1 MSIVNIV
8 LGLLGLGLVVFFHEL
23 GHFIMARLAG
33 VEVEEFSLG
42 WGPKLAGFKHG
53 NTIYRISAFPI
64 GGFCRMKGEDSY
76 RKAMEQGLDEFPK
89 EPGSYFAAKPLKR
102 IMIALAGP
110 LMNVVFA
117 IIVFSAVFA
126 IGYSVQ
132 SWGNRIVLA
141 SEFTGEDYP
150 ADVAGLK
157 SGDAIVSINGD
168 SVSSFAE
175 IQEAFALSAGR
186 PMELGIDRTGNRLD
200 LRVVPS
206 MDKESGAGKVG
217 VYAWIDTRIDDL
229 SPAGPAR
236 LAGLQAG
243 DVLLSANDFD
253 FSHSAALYDYLS
265 RERPERVRVVYQR
278 GESIGEAP
286 LILVYEPDGST
297 DLGVLWS
304 RITLEIKA
312 TGPVD
317 ALARGWSETVKTIG
331 ATFRGIGSLFMGVN
345 VLRAVSGPAR
355 ITWMVGQIAADG
367 FSAGLASGITVSF
380 NFLAVLSIGL
390 FAMNLLPIPI
400 LDGGWIVLFIIEAV
414 RRKAAKV
421 KTVLRYQTIGLVAIA
436 ALFLMTTV
444 GDILFFSGR

>member
-1 MSIVNIV
+1 MSIVNII

-42 WGPKLAGFKHG
+42 WGPKLAGFKLG
-53 NTIYRISAFPI
+53 STTYRISAFPI

-76 RKAMEQGLDEFPK
+76 RKAMELGLDEFPK
-89 EPGSYFAAKPLKR
+89 EQGSYFAASPMKR

-110 LMNVVFA
+110 FMNVAFALLVFT
-117 IIVFSAVFA
+117 AVFA
-126 IGYSVQ
+126 IGYSMQ

-141 SEFTGEDYP
+141 SEFTGESYP
-150 ADVAGLK
+150 ADLAGMQ
-157 SGDAIVSINGD
+157 SGDAIVAINGN

-186 PMELGIDRTGNRLD
+186 PMELGIDRNGALID

-206 MDKESGAGKVG
+206 MDMESGAGKVG
-217 VYAWIDTRIDDL
+217 VYAWIDTRIDGL
-229 SPAGPAR
+229 SQTGPAR
-236 LAGLQAG
+236 LAGLLPG
-243 DVLLSANDFD
+243 DVLLSVNGFD

-265 RERPERVRVVYQR
+265 RERPERAIAVYQR
-278 GESIGEAP
+278 GGTTAEAP
-286 LILVYEPDGST
+286 LVLVYGPDGST
-297 DLGVLWS
+297 DLGIMWS
-304 RITLEIKA
+304 RLTLEIKA
-312 TGPVD
+312 KGPLD
-317 ALARGWSETVKTIG
+317 ALAKGWNETIKTIG

-345 VLRAVSGPAR
+345 VLKAVSGPAR
-355 ITWMVGQIAADG
+355 ITWMVGQIASEG
-367 FSAGLASGITVSF
+367 FSAGLASGMTISF

-390 FAMNLLPIPI
+390 FVMNLLPIPI
-400 LDGGWIVLFIIEAV
+400 LDGGWIVLFIIEGI
-414 RRKAAKV
+414 RRKAARV

>member
-42 WGPKLAGFKHG
+42 WGPKLAGFKYG

-141 SEFTGEDYP
+141 SEFSGENYP

>member
-1 MSIVNIV
+1 MSIVNIL

-42 WGPKLAGFKHG
+42 WGPKLLGFKRG
-53 NTIYRISAFPI
+53 NTNYRLSAFPI

-76 RKAMEQGLDEFPK
+76 RKAMELGLDEFPK
-89 EPGSYFAAKPLKR
+89 ESGSYFAASPLKR
-102 IMIALAGP
+102 ILIALAGP
-110 LMNVVFA
+110 FMNVVFA
-117 IIVFSAVFA
+117 LIVFSAVFA
-126 IGYSVQ
+126 AGYSIQ

-141 SEFTGEDYP
+141 SEFTDETYP
-150 ADVAGLK
+150 ADLAGLK
-157 SGDAIVSINGD
+157 SGDAITAINGTP
-168 SVSSFAE
+168 VSTFSE

-186 PMELGIDRTGNRLD
+186 PMDLGIDRDGSHLD
-200 LRVVPS
+200 LKVIPS

-217 VYAWIDTRIDDL
+217 VYAWIDTRIDAL
-229 SPAGPAR
+229 SPSGPAR

-243 DVLLSANDFD
+243 DILLSANGFD

-278 GESIGEAP
+278 GSSTGDAN
-286 LILVYEPDGST
+286 LILVYTPDGST
-297 DLGVLWS
+297 DLGIVWS
-304 RITLEIKA
+304 RLTLQIKA
-312 TGPVD
+312 DGPFD
-317 ALARGWSETVKTIG
+317 ALARGWSETIKTIG

-355 ITWMVGQIAADG
+355 ITWMVGQIASDG

-380 NFLAVLSIGL
+380 NFLAILSIGL

-400 LDGGWIVLFIIEAV
+400 LDGGWIVLFVIEAI
-414 RRKAAKV
+414 RKKAARV

>member
-8 LGLLGLGLVVFFHEL
+8 LGLLGLGFVVFFHEL

-33 VEVEEFSLG
+33 VEVEEFSIG
-42 WGPKLAGFKHG
+42 WGPKLAGFKRG

-76 RKAMEQGLDEFPK
+76 RKAMELGLDEFPK
-89 EPGSYFAAKPLKR
+89 ETGSYFAVNPLKR

-117 IIVFSAVFA
+117 VIVFSAVFA

-132 SWGNRIVLA
+132 SWGNRIVMA
-141 SEFTGEDYP
+141 SEFTGETYP
-150 ADVAGLK
+150 ADLAGMK
-157 SGDAIVSINGD
+157 SGDAIVAINGEP
-168 SVSSFAE
+168 VTSFAE

-186 PMELGIDRTGNRLD
+186 PMDLGIDRSGNRLD
-200 LRVVPS
+200 LRVVPG

-229 SPAGPAR
+229 SPTGPAR

-243 DVLLSANDFD
+243 DVLLSANGFD
-253 FSHSAALYDYLS
+253 FSHSASLYDYLS
-265 RERPERVRVVYQR
+265 RERPERVTVEYQR
-278 GESIGEAP
+278 GESTGEAP

-297 DLGVLWS
+297 DLGILWN

-312 TGPVD
+312 NGPLD
-317 ALARGWSETVKTIG
+317 ALARGWSETLKTID

-355 ITWMVGQIAADG
+355 ITWMVGQIASDG

-444 GDILFFSGR
+444 GDILFFAGR

>member
-42 WGPKLAGFKHG
+42 WGPKLAGFKYG

-141 SEFTGEDYP
+141 SEFSGENYP

-317 ALARGWSETVKTIG
+317 ALARGW
-331 ATFRGIGSLFMGVN
+331 
-345 VLRAVSGPAR
+345 
-355 ITWMVGQIAADG
+355 MVGQIAADG

>member
-53 NTIYRISAFPI
+53 STTYRLSAFPI

-89 EPGSYFAAKPLKR
+89 EQGSYFAASPLKR

-110 LMNVVFA
+110 LMNVAFA
-117 IIVFSAVFA
+117 IVVFSVVFA

-141 SEFTGEDYP
+141 SEFTGESYP
-150 ADVAGLK
+150 ADLAGMK
-157 SGDAIVSINGD
+157 SGDSIVSINGE

-175 IQEAFALSAGR
+175 IQESFALSAGR
-186 PMELGIDRTGNRLD
+186 PIDLGIDRNGSRLD
-200 LRVVPS
+200 LRVIPN

-217 VYAWIDTRIDDL
+217 VYAWIDTRIDAL
-229 SPAGPAR
+229 SPTGPAR

-243 DVLLSANDFD
+243 DVLLSVNGFD

-265 RERPERVRVVYQR
+265 RERPERVSAVFQR
-278 GESIGEAP
+278 ADSTGEAA
-286 LILVYEPDGST
+286 LILVYAPDGST
-297 DLGVLWS
+297 DLGILWN
-304 RITLEIKA
+304 RLTLEIKA
-312 TGPVD
+312 NGPID
-317 ALARGWSETVKTIG
+317 ALARGWSETIKTIS

-355 ITWMVGQIAADG
+355 ITWMVGQIASDG
-367 FSAGLASGITVSF
+367 FSTGLASGITVSF
-380 NFLAVLSIGL
+380 NFLAILSIGL

-400 LDGGWIVLFIIEAV
+400 LDGGWIVLFLIEAV

>member
-1 MSIVNIV
+1 MSIVNII
-8 LGLLGLGLVVFFHEL
+8 LGLLGLGIVVFFHEF
-23 GHFIMARLAG
+23 GHFIMARIVG

-42 WGPKLAGFKHG
+42 WGPKLVGFKYG
-53 NTIYRISAFPI
+53 NTSYRISAFPI

-76 RKAMEQGLDEFPK
+76 RKAMEQGLDEFP
-89 EPGSYFAAKPLKR
+89 EEAGSYFTASPLKR

-110 LMNVVFA
+110 VMNVAFA

-141 SEFTGEDYP
+141 SEFTSETYP
-150 ADVAGLK
+150 ADMAGMK
-157 SGDAIVSINGD
+157 SGDAIIAINGG
-168 SVSSFAE
+168 SVSTFAE

-186 PMELGIDRTGNRLD
+186 PMELGIDRGGERINV
-200 LRVVPS
+200 RVVPS

-217 VYAWIDTRIDDL
+217 VFAWIDTRIDAL
-229 SPAGPAR
+229 SPSGPAR
-236 LAGLQAG
+236 LAGLKAG
-243 DVLLSANDFD
+243 DVLLSVDGFD

-265 RERPERVRVVYQR
+265 RERPERVRMVYQR
-278 GESIGEAP
+278 GASTGEAA
-286 LILVYEPDGST
+286 LVLVYAPDGST
-297 DLGVLWS
+297 DLGILWS
-304 RITLEIKA
+304 RVTLEIKA
-312 TGPVD
+312 AGPLD
-317 ALARGWSETVKTIG
+317 ALARGWNETVKTIS

-355 ITWMVGQIAADG
+355 ITWMVGQIASDG
-367 FSAGLASGITVSF
+367 FSAGLASGMTASF

-390 FAMNLLPIPI
+390 FVMNLLPIPI
-400 LDGGWIVLFIIEAV
+400 LDGGWIVLFVIEAI